1 MWYKEIYLC
10 KTFQSYSYS
19 LPHPFTLI
27 QVGMTSFLGTIKARF
42 GQQKTSHLLMWAIMV
57 LLITGNGLLGIINKG
72 EAADSRSRT
81 EANCTIGMVK
91 GEAKAECRVPIPNG
105 CAVAQFPGY
114 PEPWVDISKG
124 GGTSCQFNEKQ
135 TDWKTS
141 IVGSCQACTTDQCT
155 GRFIVMFNCVNNV
168 PPANPGTPGQK

>member
-1 MWYKEIYLC
+1 MWYKEIHHYETVLWYWC
-10 KTFQSYSYS
+10 NILHPLPQIQQTMNLYSN
-19 LPHPFTLI
+19 
-27 QVGMTSFLGTIKARF
+27 TIKVNF
-42 GQQKTSHLLMWAIMV
+42 GPTKTSRILIWAIV
-57 LLITGNGLLGIINKG
+57 VFFVTENSLLGFNNKV
-72 EAADSRSRT
+72 EAADAQSRT

-124 GGTSCQFNEKQ
+124 GGTSCRFDEKQ

-141 IVGSCQACTTDQCT
+141 IVGSCQACTTEQCT
-155 GRFIVMFNCVNNV
+155 GRFIVMFNCANNV

>member
-1 MWYKEIYLC
+1 MNSHLS
-10 KTFQSYSYS
+10 T
-19 LPHPFTLI
+19 T
-27 QVGMTSFLGTIKARF
+27 KARF
-42 GQQKTSHLLMWAIMV
+42 VQQTASHLLMWAILV
-57 LLITGNGLLGIINKG
+57 FLIIGNNLLGMINKG
-72 EAADSRSRT
+72 EAADSPSRT
-81 EANCTIGMVK
+81 ETNCTIGMVK

-155 GRFIVMFNCVNNV
+155 GRFMVMFNCLNNV